1 MCGVSRP
8 SHGSRKKPSLGG
20 SPEKEKKLLLSR
32 AKARNAERAR
42 KTPDRSARASLRPA
56 RTSVCTLSARPSP
69 PLASAGSPARA
80 PAWAHSRSRRRP
92 PWPGLFSVDNS
103 RLVDRQTDRQTER
116 HGTRRGSGEQ
126 QRPSHR
132 SRCDHSMDM
141 PPWQAMTR
149 FPHSLTDA
157 TVTAAANCAHSTPS
171 CALLACANTHPR
183 EERCQHA
190 PSQRPLWRACAGPA
204 AKKASTCQT
213 PPLCSQMTRM
223 VPRRG
228 HHVMRTPARKNF
240 SCTPGLR
247 PLLLAHAENR
257 LAQNCSKTCPTTLFA
272 LVVGDCG
279 TLSPCTS
286 LSELAPSRYTP
297 HPFDPGTTM
306 APKSESLWVLCGHG
320 PSASLLRTHPH
331 ATAKRSQAVPEPG
344 YIIHDAPSSPQLHSG
359 TRIASLHHTLSLL
372 RPHHS
377 SWTGIQ
383 CYESTSLCL
392 LIANPS
398 PPWNQLAA

>member
-1 MCGVSRP
+1 MTFLETPHQASTAWFQCVEFHGPVMAAGKSLHWVALPKKKKKCCSRGRRRGTQ
-8 SHGSRKKPSLGG
+8 SVFVKRLIG
-20 SPEKEKKLLLSR
+20 
-32 AKARNAERAR
+32 
-42 KTPDRSARASLRPA
+42 SARASLRPG
-56 RTSVCTLSARPSP
+56 RTSVCTLSARPLP

-103 RLVDRQTDRQTER
+103 RLVDRQRER

-132 SRCDHSMDM
+132 SRCVHNMDM

-171 CALLACANTHPR
+171 CALLACANTTPG
-183 EERCQHA
+183 EKGVSTP

-223 VPRRG
+223 VPRQG
-228 HHVMRTPARKNF
+228 HHVMRTPARKKF

-247 PLLLAHAENR
+247 PLLLAHAESR
-257 LAQNCSKTCPTTLFA
+257 LAQSCSKTRPTTLFA
-272 LVVGDCG
+272 GRG
-279 TLSPCTS
+279 
-286 LSELAPSRYTP
+286 
-297 HPFDPGTTM
+297 
-306 APKSESLWVLCGHG
+306 
-320 PSASLLRTHPH
+320 
-331 ATAKRSQAVPEPG
+331 
-344 YIIHDAPSSPQLHSG
+344 
-359 TRIASLHHTLSLL
+359 
-372 RPHHS
+372 
-377 SWTGIQ
+377 
-383 CYESTSLCL
+383 
-392 LIANPS
+392 
-398 PPWNQLAA
+398 